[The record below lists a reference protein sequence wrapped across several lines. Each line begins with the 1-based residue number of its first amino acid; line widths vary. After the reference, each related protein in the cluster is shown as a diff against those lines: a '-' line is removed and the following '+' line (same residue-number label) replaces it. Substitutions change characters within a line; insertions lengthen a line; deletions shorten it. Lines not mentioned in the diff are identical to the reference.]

1 MAFTRRIPGLKRET
15 WGTQLFVP
23 EVVVRFFG
31 FPTVVRGAPLLVVG
45 SELRLPGSNHILVKG
60 RAMESVLLF
69 LRTGSRSLLTPILTP
84 V

>member
-1 MAFTRRIPGLKRET
+1 MAFTRSIPGLKRET
-15 WGTQLFVP
+15 WGTQLLVP

-31 FPTVVRGAPLLVVG
+31 FPTVVRRARLLVVG

-60 RAMESVLLF
+60 RAMEVAVRF
-69 LRTGSRSLLTPILTP
+69 FAP